1 MNIIDIIAKKRDKN
15 ELTKEEIDYFVN
27 GYTEGKV
34 TDYQASA
41 LIMAIYLN
49 GMNYEEIKNLNLA
62 MAHSGEVLD
71 LSDISDIIVDKHSSR
86 RSRR

>member
-1 MNIIDIIAKKRDKN
+1 MNIIDIIAKKRDKK

-34 TDYQASA
+34 TDYQVTA

-49 GMNYEEIKNLNLA
+49 GMSYDNVYNKF
-62 MAHSGEVLD
+62 
-71 LSDISDIIVDKHSSR
+71 
-86 RSRR
+86 